1 MMHHR
6 VALAA
11 LAAAGLTLG
20 AAQAATIVP
29 ANDPAPG
36 DSFTNAGPSNQGQAV
51 GATGWYYNN
60 VRNGGTVGISTD
72 QPRNGTGSVFFSSP
86 SGAAKADIEFL
97 ANGVDLSGN
106 YAAAGSLGPFSALST
121 FGYEWYRDGGSTTG
135 ADLHPVM
142 RVLLDADGDLAT
154 LGDRGGL
161 VFERAY
167 NGGGVIDDTW
177 VAETITSSTYLWNFG
192 LGIGFAANINAT
204 SYAYDA
210 TLAEWQ
216 AYFPDAVI
224 LGFSLGVGSGWSGTF
239 DGAVDSATWTIAD
252 QTSSF
257 NFEVEGTAV
266 PEPASLALLGLGLV
280 ALAALRRRA

>member
-36 DSFTNAGPSNQGQAV
+36 DAFTNASGTNQGQAV

-72 QPRNGTGSVFFSSP
+72 HPRNGTGSASFASP

-97 ANGVDLSGN
+97 ANGVNLAGN
-106 YAAAGSLGPFSALST
+106 YSAAGSLGAFSALST

-135 ADLHPVM
+135 AGLHPVM

-177 VAETITSSTYLWNFG
+177 VAETIASSTYLWNFG

-204 SYAYDA
+204 PYAYDA